1 MRIHISCMVL
11 ALALASAAPT
21 AHAQTV
27 YTQEPDGT
35 IIAQQPVVLAP
46 STVVTQPTQT
56 VRTVT
61 TVRTERPIARHR
73 VEVTR
78 QTTVRYSVVPPARRV
93 VAPTVATVNPAPPL
107 YDVVG
112 PAPAPVVTDP
122 YDDQPIYDAVV
133 QAPAPTVVAPVVNE
147 TVIPAPAVTVGTAMP
162 FYRYVYQPDRILVID
177 PSTGIAVQAIPR

>member
-1 MRIHISCMVL
+1 
-11 ALALASAAPT
+11 
-21 AHAQTV
+21 HAQAV

-35 IIAQQPVVLAP
+35 IIAQRPVVAAP
-46 STVVTQPTQT
+46 TTVVTQPTQT

-107 YDVVG
+107 YDVVA
-112 PAPAPVVTDP
+112 PASAPVVTDP
-122 YDDQPIYDAVV
+122 YDDQPIYDTVV
-133 QAPAPTVVAPVVNE
+133 QAPTPTVAAPLVTQTVSPVAPV
-147 TVIPAPAVTVGTAMP
+147 AVGAVVP